1 MILAPAGSG
10 EGGSLGR
17 AAPLM
22 KVGGRTERSMMIIIT
37 IVMIIIVIIM
47 IVMIIITIT
56 IMKVFGE
63 NGEEQEAKDE
73 IITEPSSI
81 FNRLSCLA
89 VIL

>member
-1 MILAPAGSG
+1 MKLATAGSV

-22 KVGGRTERSMMIIIT
+22 KVGGRTGRSMMLMII
-37 IVMIIIVIIM
+37 IIIVII
-47 IVMIIITIT
+47 IIIIT

-81 FNRLSCLA
+81 FNRSSA
-89 VIL
+89 EAKS

>member
-1 MILAPAGSG
+1 MKLSPAGSG

-22 KVGGRTERSMMIIIT
+22 KVGGRTGRSMIITT

-56 IMKVFGE
+56 IIKVFGE

-81 FNRLSCLA
+81 FNRLSCLV

>member
-1 MILAPAGSG
+1 MKLAPEGSG

-22 KVGGRTERSMMIIIT
+22 KVGGRTDMLI
-37 IVMIIIVIIM
+37 MIIIVM
-47 IVMIIITIT
+47 NIITIT

>member
-1 MILAPAGSG
+1 
-10 EGGSLGR
+10 
-17 AAPLM
+17 M
-22 KVGGRTERSMMIIIT
+22 KVGGRTDMLI
-37 IVMIIIVIIM
+37 MIIIVM
-47 IVMIIITIT
+47 NIITIT

>member
-1 MILAPAGSG
+1 MKLAPAGSG

-22 KVGGRTERSMMIIIT
+22 KVGGRTEMLII
-37 IVMIIIVIIM
+37 IIIVIIM
-47 IVMIIITIT
+47 IVMIIIIIT

-81 FNRLSCLA
+81 FNRWSCLV

>member
-1 MILAPAGSG
+1 
-10 EGGSLGR
+10 
-17 AAPLM
+17 M
-22 KVGGRTERSMMIIIT
+22 KVGGRTDMLII
-37 IVMIIIVIIM
+37 IIIVII
-47 IVMIIITIT
+47 ILVIIIITIT

-73 IITEPSSI
+73 IINEPSSI